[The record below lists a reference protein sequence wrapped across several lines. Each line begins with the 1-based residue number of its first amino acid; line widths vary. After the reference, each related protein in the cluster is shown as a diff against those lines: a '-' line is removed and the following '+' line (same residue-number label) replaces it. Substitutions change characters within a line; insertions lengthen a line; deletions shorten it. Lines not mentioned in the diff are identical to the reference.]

1 MIHSH
6 ISEDAVHQ
14 LQGKLGLRCAS
25 NSVSCIGKEKSQ
37 GHVGMYNYTGNDF
50 GHKSVELSKEW
61 WCNKYFSLLK
71 NHAIVKAFGT
81 LGTLPNEQCSLTDG
95 ELHKDIKALE
105 EFMCMPYDKDGPYA
119 LPAL

>member
-1 MIHSH
+1 M
-6 ISEDAVHQ
+6 
-14 LQGKLGLRCAS
+14 
-25 NSVSCIGKEKSQ
+25 SCIGKEKSQ
-37 GHVGMYNYTGNDF
+37 GHVGKHNYTGNDF

-81 LGTLPNEQCSLTDG
+81 LGTFPNEQCSLTDG

>member
-81 LGTLPNEQCSLTDG
+81 LGTLPNEQCSLTDA
-95 ELHKDIKALE
+95 ELQRDI
-105 EFMCMPYDKDGPYA
+105 
-119 LPAL
+119 